1 VISREDAVWGVATA
15 LAVLLLFAALPLV
28 PVAWLVGRL
37 DS

>member
-1 VISREDAVWGVATA
+1 MTREDVGWGLGVA

-28 PVAWLVGRL
+28 PVAWLVGRI